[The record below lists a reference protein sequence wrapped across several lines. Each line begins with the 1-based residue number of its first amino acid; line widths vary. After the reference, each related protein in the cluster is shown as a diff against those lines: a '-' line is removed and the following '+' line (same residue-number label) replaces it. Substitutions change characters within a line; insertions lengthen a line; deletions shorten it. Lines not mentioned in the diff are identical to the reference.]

1 MYFLLEPCLGG
12 DLWTVLRDNGHLDEE
27 STMFYTACVVEGLAY
42 LHEKGVVFRDLKPEN
57 VVLDRQGYA
66 KLVSLKNNR
75 TGSV

>member
-1 MYFLLEPCLGG
+1 
-12 DLWTVLRDNGHLDEE
+12 
-27 STMFYTACVVEGLAY
+27 MFYTACVVEGLAY